1 MRNIRELQF
10 QQFIVYIMFNIFIC
24 FRYKFKIVWMFM
36 SSKEQAFIDR
46 NKQQCIYKNEYR
58 NKQIRKYK
66 TLST

>member
-24 FRYKFKIVWMFM
+24 FRYQFKIVWMFM

-46 NKQQCIYKNEYR
+46 NKQQCTYKNVYR

-66 TLST
+66 TLNT